1 MRLSKV
7 KIYPFWIDMSLIDL
21 SNDSIKIIA
30 IKLVVTG
37 LLKLQPQSP
46 QSWSKEIEK
55 IISLGITK
63 EQNILQVLQIIDK
76 TIAAPNN
83 QLCKGSKNFIETRT
97 SVSLFFS
104 ARPAGGRWYHMYA
117 VLRLHLSQ

>member
-1 MRLSKV
+1 MNLIWLSHIIMRLSKV

-76 TIAAPNN
+76 TIAAP
-83 QLCKGSKNFIETRT
+83 II
-97 SVSLFFS
+97 
-104 ARPAGGRWYHMYA
+104 
-117 VLRLHLSQ
+117 